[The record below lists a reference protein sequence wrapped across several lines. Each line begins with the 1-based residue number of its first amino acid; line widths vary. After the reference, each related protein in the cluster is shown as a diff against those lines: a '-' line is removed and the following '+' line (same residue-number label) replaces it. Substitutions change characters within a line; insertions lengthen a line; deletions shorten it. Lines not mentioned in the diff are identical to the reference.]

1 MPQVSDGAYRL
12 SADFNGDGRIGRA
25 ENFSGTRDELIQLR
39 ATVQRNLDLANADL
53 ISIPKEIAGQVT
65 AVKVTVLSAITQTAV
80 AAATLAVDFGNPV
93 ASKYAHTIEALWDHV
108 KPKLEYLRDLNAA
121 DATFASNLYATF
133 KEIIRD
139 GKYIL
144 LDSQRVI
151 ENVGRAQDV
160 YEAAESLYKAW
171 STFLP
176 DLKGYSQTISNWQKL
191 ELSAQLAHDT
201 LPRTLDKID
210 ALLANVPPVIHS
222 GVFTGDVFEDGV
234 LQATGS
240 ISFADPNPNDTHTI
254 TLAQSAG
261 THGTLNW
268 SVNAGLIQWTYNA
281 NPEAIEPLDD
291 DDIEIDTFTFKI
303 TDALGASVTQEINVN
318 VHGADQ
324 INPPPPPPP
333 GSTTYILNA
342 WVDPII
348 FDRNGDG
355 VYEEWATAHRLSFF
369 TYDLGDILHA
379 PYDMNYDADEEE
391 LTVFGP
397 FATAGG
403 VTDRLWELNAFEW
416 EGGEPGEMPEG
427 TYLADA
433 DDVFGALSGEADQP
447 ATGAYLAVLLDTYT
461 YHLDHGDPDII
472 GDDNYFV
479 TLVSTETVGYTSFL
493 GTGPMADGVQ
503 ASPPQFI
510 TVNGTDR
517 VFTEHVLRTDVR
529 PWFDDISV
537 LAVGQPA
544 ASADEFLN
552 LL

>member
-39 ATVQRNLDLANADL
+39 ATVQQNLDLAYADL

-133 KEIIRD
+133 KEIVRD

-191 ELSAQLAHDT
+191 ELSAQLAHDV

-240 ISFADPNPNDTHTI
+240 ISFTDGNLNDTHTI
-254 TLAQSAG
+254 TLTASAA

-268 SVNAGLIQWTYNA
+268 SVDAGLIQWTYEA
-281 NPEAIEPLDD
+281 NPQAIEPLDD

-303 TDALGASVTQEINVN
+303 TDAQGASVAQEININ
-318 VHGADQ
+318 VHGADEA
-324 INPPPPPPP
+324 NPPPPSGDTLYEIVIGTNP
-333 GSTTYILNA
+333 ILIDA
-342 WVDPII
+342 
-348 FDRNGDG
+348 NGDG
-355 VYEEWATAHRLSFF
+355 SFSEVTFDPEELFDNVHFPNQTTYY
-369 TYDLGDILHA
+369 TYDLGDALSNSEYQII
-379 PYDMNYDADEEE
+379 YDAGTEDDYDVLILGPDVSFGDWTGPAWVIGGWNDGPAEPEDGWVYIQSASQIYGIANTSTVAPE
-391 LTVFGP
+391 L
-397 FATAGG
+397 
-403 VTDRLWELNAFEW
+403 
-416 EGGEPGEMPEG
+416 
-427 TYLADA
+427 
-433 DDVFGALSGEADQP
+433 GAS
-447 ATGAYLAVLLDTYT
+447 
-461 YHLDHGDPDII
+461 
-472 GDDNYFV
+472 YFV
-479 TLVSTETVGYTSFL
+479 TVADLEYSESRGVYVDHSSSFYASSSGSFL
-493 GTGPMADGVQ
+493 GSPTYGPDVVI
-503 ASPPQFI
+503 P
-510 TVNGTDR
+510 GTDPEATYHDW
-517 VFTEHVLRTDVR
+517 VV
-529 PWFDDISV
+529 SV
-537 LAVGQPA
+537 DPNPDPYGQVPDGWNIWP
-544 ASADEFLN
+544 SADHAFSLI
-552 LL
+552 